1 MDVCT
6 WTLPA
11 AAVSGAPSGCALVA
25 SGAEPVLLW
34 PTMGLPTALPWRVF
48 TPAAQADFALIP
60 DLLPNDRR
68 VAALL
73 ADERRGLAFAVA
85 ASSAQPLG
93 AQGGLELVLAT
104 WAAREQAR
112 LGLAA
117 TRGPVIVVGDDLR
130 GSLTAEVRGALDDVK
145 ALLAPLPW
153 PRWAGPVVVFVDQS
167 ERGIPPHGVARSALP
182 LLQFAEPG
190 GLRARAASDLARLAL
205 ALTVP
210 PPSGWPGWLTA
221 GVAEVARAKAAGEGP
236 SPRAMRER
244 RHAAGA
250 AAIASLLLATPA
262 AADAALSGALV
273 QPLLTPDGQAHF
285 TSLLDLL
292 RQGASSEGA
301 LRIAYGIT
309 IPYW

>member
-1 MDVCT
+1 MDVST
-6 WTLPA
+6 WTLPP
-11 AAVSGAPSGCALVA
+11 AAVSGAPSGCALA
-25 SGAEPVLLW
+25 AHGAEPVLLW
-34 PTMGLPTALPWRVF
+34 PSMGLPTVLPWRAF

-60 DLLPNDRR
+60 GLLPKDRR

-73 ADERRGLAFAVA
+73 ADERRGPAFAVA

-117 TRGPVIVVGDDLR
+117 TRGPVIVVGDDVR
-130 GSLTAEVRGALDDVK
+130 GSLAVEVRGALDDVK
-145 ALLAPLPW
+145 VLLAPLPW
-153 PRWAGPVVVFVDQS
+153 PRWAGPVVVFIDKA
-167 ERGIPPHGVARSALP
+167 ERGIPPYGVVRPALP
-182 LLQFAEPG
+182 LLQCAEPG
-190 GLRARAASDLARLAL
+190 GIRARVAGDLARLAL

-210 PPSGWPGWLTA
+210 PPAGWPGWLTA
-221 GVAEVARAKAAGEGP
+221 GVAEVARAKTAGEGP

-244 RHAAGA
+244 RQAAGA
-250 AAIASLLLATPA
+250 AAIAALLLAAPA
-262 AADAALSGALV
+262 SADPALSGALV
-273 QPLLTPDGQAHF
+273 QPLLSPDGQGHF

-301 LRIAYGIT
+301 LLIAYGIT
-309 IPYW
+309 PARW

>member
-6 WTLPA
+6 WTLPP
-11 AAVSGAPSGCALVA
+11 AAVSGAPSSCALTA

-34 PTMGLPTALPWRVF
+34 STMGLPTALPWRAF
-48 TPAAQADFALIP
+48 SPAAQADFALIP
-60 DLLPNDRR
+60 GLLTNDRR

-73 ADERRGLAFAVA
+73 ADERRGLAFTVA

-117 TRGPVIVVGDDLR
+117 TRGPVLVVGDVH

-153 PRWAGPVVVFVDQS
+153 PRWAGPVVVFVDQA
-167 ERGIPPHGVARSALP
+167 ERGIPPHGVVRPALP

-190 GLRARAASDLARLAL
+190 GLRARAASDLARLTL

-210 PPSGWPGWLTA
+210 PAGGWPGWLTA

-244 RHAAGA
+244 RQAAGA
-250 AAIASLLLATPA
+250 AAIAAQLMATPA
-262 AADAALSGALV
+262 SADAALSGALV
-273 QPLLTPDGQAHF
+273 QPLLTPDGQGHF
-285 TSLLDLL
+285 ISLLDLL

-301 LRIAYGIT
+301 LRIAYDIT
-309 IPYW
+309 PAHW